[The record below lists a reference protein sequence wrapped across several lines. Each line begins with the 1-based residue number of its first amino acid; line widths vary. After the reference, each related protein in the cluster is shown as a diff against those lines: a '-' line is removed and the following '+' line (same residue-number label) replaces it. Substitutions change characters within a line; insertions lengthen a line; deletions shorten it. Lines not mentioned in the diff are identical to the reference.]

1 MVIISYRKFMF
12 NGTGGTI
19 FVTKGGGIMEEAPD
33 WIPGTIL
40 YKLAYADGSIVEV
53 KGKGGDK
60 EAETA
65 EAETV
70 KKAEETATEAASDEG
85 SAEETDSAKAT
96 KRGKKANTED

>member
-12 NGTGGTI
+12 NGAGGAI

-33 WIPGTIL
+33 WIPGTML

-65 EAETV
+65 EAEAA
-70 KKAEETATEAASDEG
+70 KRAEETAAEAASDEG
-85 SAEETDSAKAT
+85 SAEPTASEKAT